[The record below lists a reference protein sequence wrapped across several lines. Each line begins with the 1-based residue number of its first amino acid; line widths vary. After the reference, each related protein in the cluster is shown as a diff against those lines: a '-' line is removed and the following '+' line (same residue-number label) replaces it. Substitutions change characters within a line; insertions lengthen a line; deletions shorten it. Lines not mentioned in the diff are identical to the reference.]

1 MAATLEQVYC
11 GKVKALAGKIL
22 RNKGIAVVDSDDIT
36 QEVAIAHWRDGYDA
50 LEWKSANLAKGA
62 ITREKTA
69 KRGGSVTVYSLDRE
83 FMSDSFQ
90 STAFESNKCSKR
102 ELFKKSFVTD
112 NPLDRL
118 SQGESAEAV
127 RDAIS
132 RLPAY
137 LQRVVDMRFTQGLT
151 FRQIA
156 FELTGNPNN
165 VQGVATKLK
174 RAIEILAGELA
185 RFA

>member
-1 MAATLEQVYC
+1 MATLEQVYS

-22 RNKGIAVVDSDDIT
+22 RNKGIAVVDADDIT

-50 LEWKSANLAKGA
+50 LEWKSANFAKRA
-62 ITREKTA
+62 ITRERTA
-69 KRGGSVTVYSLDRE
+69 KRGGTVAKGYLDAIDATNE
-83 FMSDSFQ
+83 PIDAS
-90 STAFESNKCSKR
+90 
-102 ELFKKSFVTD
+102 

-132 RLPAY
+132 RLPAD
-137 LQRVVDMRFTQGLT
+137 LQRVVDLRFTQGLT

-156 FELTGNPNN
+156 FELSGNPNS